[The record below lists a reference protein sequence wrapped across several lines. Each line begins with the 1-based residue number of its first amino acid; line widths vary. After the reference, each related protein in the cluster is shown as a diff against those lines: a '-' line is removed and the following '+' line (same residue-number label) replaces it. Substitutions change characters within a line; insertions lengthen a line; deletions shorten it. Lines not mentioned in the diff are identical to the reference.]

1 MRFQQFKHPNAEV
14 IQEVILKD
22 SMVSIWGFSCPFG
35 SDPIWVSV
43 GIGVVLVV
51 ILVWYFAGRG
61 KKGGRGRQSRNDS
74 YRGSGR
80 SDLIEIYVGNL
91 SYDLSESQLRREFE
105 KYGMVASA
113 RVIENRYNKKSK
125 GFGFVEMPI
134 RAEAEKAIRALHD
147 KEVLGRKM
155 RVNEARNKTR
165 D

>member
-1 MRFQQFKHPNAEV
+1 M
-14 IQEVILKD
+14 
-22 SMVSIWGFSCPFG
+22 
-35 SDPIWVSV
+35 
-43 GIGVVLVV
+43 
-51 ILVWYFAGRG
+51 
-61 KKGGRGRQSRNDS
+61 
-74 YRGSGR
+74 
-80 SDLIEIYVGNL
+80 
-91 SYDLSESQLRREFE
+91 
-105 KYGMVASA
+105 ASA